1 LTTADLAVA
10 RPTATPLPPWL
21 VTAAALGTAALVGV
35 ALAVDVPLGM
45 ALLVAAFYAP
55 IVVFAPMV
63 GLALFLPLV
72 FLEGI
77 AAFNAGGKAAGVL
90 IAVAWLG
97 MLQTGRLGALDVVR
111 EHRRMFE
118 LLALLL
124 VWLALTSLW
133 AEEPSA
139 VLGDMWHWVAVAL
152 VFAIFA
158 TTVRDLR
165 GLQLILLAFV
175 VAAVISVIVGFA
187 GGLVTTGSEQ
197 ATVQGSERLEGA
209 TGDANFLAAGL
220 VSALVLAAGL
230 LVTVTQPLVK
240 LGLVGAIGVMAT
252 GLVASQSRGG
262 ILAMLVVIVAAFVF
276 FRRRRAYAALLAL
289 MLIGVAAVFFSTTP
303 DAADRLTRATDGGS
317 GRTGLWTVAE
327 RAFADQPVVGIG
339 LNNFTAVAPDY
350 TRQPGVLERVQKI
363 AEQQSVV
370 HNLYLQQLTE
380 TGVIGFLLLMGVF
393 WAALAAAWRAGRL
406 AEEDGNGN
414 LEVLARAILVANI
427 GMLAASVFISDA
439 VDRRVWILLALGPAA
454 LAIARRGRNRP
465 SQPAS

>member
-1 LTTADLAVA
+1 M
-10 RPTATPLPPWL
+10 PPWV

-35 ALAVDVPLGM
+35 ALAVEVPIGM
-45 ALLVAAFYAP
+45 AILVGAFYAP

-72 FLEGI
+72 FLEGLP
-77 AAFNAGGKAAGVL
+77 AFNAGGKAAGVL

-97 MLQTGRLGALDVVR
+97 MLQTGRLGARDVVR
-111 EHRRMFE
+111 QHRRMFE

-124 VWLALTSLW
+124 IWLGLTSVW
-133 AEEPSA
+133 AEDPSA

-158 TTVRDLR
+158 TTVRDVAGLR
-165 GLQLILLAFV
+165 LILFAFV
-175 VAAVISVIVGFA
+175 VGAVISVIVGYA

-197 ATVQGSERLEGA
+197 ATVEGSARLEGA
-209 TGDANFLAAGL
+209 TGDPNFLAAGV

-230 LVTVTQPLVK
+230 LVTARQPLVK
-240 LGLVGAIGVMAT
+240 LGLVGAIGILAT

-276 FRRRRAYAALLAL
+276 FRRRRAYAALMAL
-289 MLIGVAAVFFSTTP
+289 VLIGVAAVYFSATP
-303 DAADRLTRATDGGS
+303 DALDRLTRATDGGS

-327 RAFADQPVVGIG
+327 RAYADSPVLGVG
-339 LNNFTAVAPDY
+339 LNNFSAVAPDY
-350 TRQPGVLERVQKI
+350 TRQPGALERVQKI
-363 AEQQSVV
+363 AEQPTVV

-380 TGVIGFLLLMGVF
+380 TGIIGFLLLMGVMV
-393 WAALAAAWRAGRL
+393 AALAAAWRAGRL
-406 AEEDGNGN
+406 AENKGDGD

-427 GMLAASVFISDA
+427 GMLAASLFISDA

-454 LAIARRGRNRP
+454 LAIARRSRTSAR
-465 SQPAS
+465 QPAS

>member
-1 LTTADLAVA
+1 MTTADLAVA

-21 VTAAALGTAALVGV
+21 VTAAALGAAALVGV
-35 ALAVDVPLGM
+35 GLAVNVPLGL
-45 ALLVAAFYAP
+45 ALLVGAFYAP

-72 FLEGI
+72 FLEGLP
-77 AAFNAGGKAAGVL
+77 AFNLGGKAAGVL

-97 MLQTGRLGALDVVR
+97 MLQTGRLGALDVLR

-133 AEEPSA
+133 AEEPGA

-158 TTVRDLR
+158 TMVRDESGLR
-165 GLQLILLAFV
+165 LILMAFV
-175 VAAVISVIVGFA
+175 VGGVISVIVGFA

-197 ATVQGSERLEGA
+197 ASVEGSARLEGA
-209 TGDANFLAAGL
+209 TGDPNFLAAGV

-230 LVTVTQPLVK
+230 LVTARQPLVK
-240 LGLVGAIGVMAT
+240 LGLVGAIAVLAT

-262 ILAMLVVIVAAFVF
+262 IIAMLVVIAASFVF
-276 FRRRRAYAALLAL
+276 FRRRRAYAALMAL
-289 MLIGVAAVFFSTTP
+289 VLIGASAAYFSATP
-303 DAADRLTRATDGGS
+303 DALDRLTRATDGGS

-327 RAFADQPVVGIG
+327 RAFVDHPVVGVG
-339 LNNFTAVAPDY
+339 LNNFNAVAADY

-363 AEQQSVV
+363 VEQPTVV

-380 TGVIGFLLLMGVF
+380 TGIIGFLLLMGVM

-406 AEEDGNGN
+406 AEEDGDGD

-454 LAIARRGRNRP
+454 FAIARRGRNG
-465 SQPAS
+465 SGQPAS